1 MCLGIHSLWFTK
13 DVFISPDC
21 YCAVIDC
28 ITRSHILF
36 PFPLCTPR
44 LNIIRN
50 KEFFIVKKKLSWNMT
65 YKEWGNT
72 KKKDNLQLA
81 VTMSRV
87 ELNSSSRDGNFV
99 TFNDTRLENDLAT
112 FLPHLSLQSLSRE
125 DMLGE
130 TCLDVLKVCRVV
142 VSKGLQDMLGRDTKG
157 AETVQ
162 NRYIETTLWT
172 NWLAF
177 M

>member
-1 MCLGIHSLWFTK
+1 
-13 DVFISPDC
+13 
-21 YCAVIDC
+21 
-28 ITRSHILF
+28 
-36 PFPLCTPR
+36 
-44 LNIIRN
+44 
-50 KEFFIVKKKLSWNMT
+50 MT

-162 NRYIETTLWT
+162 NRYIETTL
-172 NWLAF
+172 
-177 M
+177 